1 MCVCEPGFLNL
12 HVDLAFRPVLV
23 TFVGGARLIDVLE
36 RSLLGWGSLALDTW
50 THHSPPKTIHHPP
63 PLCGW
68 VYKSEI
74 VRKICE
80 DGLTRAPPPRVFY
93 AGDETK
99 RPTMHRMNDG
109 TYLGW
114 WSRATLDGE
123 GGEWWGVTLSAVTCR
138 VFPAEEASFLSL
150 DVI

>member
-1 MCVCEPGFLNL
+1 MCVCEPGFFNL

-50 THHSPPKTIHHPP
+50 THHS
-63 PLCGW
+63 
-68 VYKSEI
+68 
-74 VRKICE
+74 
-80 DGLTRAPPPRVFY
+80 PPRVFY